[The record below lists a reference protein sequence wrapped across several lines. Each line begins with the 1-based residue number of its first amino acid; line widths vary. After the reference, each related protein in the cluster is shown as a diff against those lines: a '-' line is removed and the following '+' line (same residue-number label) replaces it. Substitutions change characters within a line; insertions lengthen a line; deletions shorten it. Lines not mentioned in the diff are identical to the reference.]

1 MALTSGNL
9 MVEHGDFES
18 LLTRKSTILNLYEEP
33 NTMFLMF
40 SEGNMIHQKIHRH
53 AIKPGY
59 EFIRQYG
66 LSIWNPEEGEY
77 MIEETDD
84 LEKARKWI
92 IDALEKYPNPVGVH
106 YSLPYEGIN
115 QYGYDGFMVPT
126 I

>member
-1 MALTSGNL
+1 MALTSGDQMAKL
-9 MVEHGDFES
+9 GAFETS
-18 LLTRKSTILNLYEEP
+18 VARKSTILNLYEEP

-40 SEGNMIHQKIHRH
+40 SEDNMIHQKIHRH
-53 AIKPGY
+53 AIEPGY

-66 LSIWNPEEGEY
+66 LSIWDPEEGEY
-77 MIEETDD
+77 KTEETDD

-92 IDALEKYPNPVGVH
+92 IDALEKYPNPVGGH
-106 YSLPYEGIN
+106 YSLPYLGIQ

>member
-1 MALTSGNL
+1 MALTSRDL
-9 MVEHGDFES
+9 MAKLGVFEAGV
-18 LLTRKSTILNLYEEP
+18 TRKSTILNLYEEP

-53 AIKPGY
+53 AIEPGY

-66 LSIWNPEEGEY
+66 LSRWNPEEGHY

-106 YSLPYEGIN
+106 YSLPYGGIN

>member
-1 MALTSGNL
+1 MALTSRDQ
-9 MVEHGDFES
+9 MVEQGDFES

-53 AIKPGY
+53 SIEPGY

-106 YSLPYEGIN
+106 YSLPYDNIC
-115 QYGYDGFMVPT
+115 QYGYVGFMVPT